1 MRSLGTPVSIQNSS
15 ASSSRGTPSCAFEDG
30 DVEAVF
36 GDAEPLG
43 AGDQFPGEG
52 DGVALEV
59 VAEAEVAQHLEEGV
73 VAAGEADVFKVVVL
87 AAGADA
93 LLRSGGAGVVAL
105 LGAEEEVLE
114 LVHAGVG
121 EQQRGIVGRHQRRR
135 VHAAVALGLKKAQK
149 QLANF
154 VSRAELHDSF
164 SVTGNTAVRPMH
176 PAYALDRFD
185 LRRLLQRVRILLL

>member
-1 MRSLGTPVSIQNSS
+1 MRSLGTPVSIQIAFGFVVARN
-15 ASSSRGTPSCAFEDG
+15 AVCAFEDG

-43 AGDQFPGEG
+43 AGDQLPGEG

-73 VAAGEADVFKVVVL
+73 VAAGEADVFKIVVL

-93 LLRSGGAGVVAL
+93 FLRGRGAGVVAL
-105 LGAEEEVLE
+105 FGAKEQVLE

-121 EQQRGIVGRHQRRR
+121 EQQRRIVGRHQRGR
-135 VHAAVALGLKKAQK
+135 VHPAVPLRLKEAQK

-154 VSRAELHDSF
+154 VSRAELHGSF
-164 SVTGNTAVRPMH
+164 SVTGQSGAEMRPV
-176 PAYALDRFD
+176 AAC
-185 LRRLLQRVRILLL
+185 